1 MDSILLVTLII
12 LIIVAIW
19 LIVKL
24 CKINNVMVA
33 GGLGSNDNSLRPNP
47 FKNNTLPPASAM
59 HQSSNIPPIP
69 PSTRQQSPLSV
80 LPPPSVTQ
88 QSSSSVLPSQP
99 PNTRRQLPSN
109 TPPTSPS
116 VTQQSSSSV
125 QPSQPPNTTL
135 PIIGPS
141 SESKVSRPSAPLPRI
156 SFDTRAAQSDP
167 PSVPQNKMPYIDNCT
182 CYPPINVDSESELM
196 DLRNAKKALAFPG
209 GGIRGVIQASFLFAL
224 QNSLTELNG
233 NVLIPIEDSFDIIA
247 GTSTGAIIAAA
258 LRAKGALD
266 EPEDKIKETVNK
278 IKENIQTE
286 NASAVKL
293 INNVPELSKY
303 EYKSRSQFIY
313 NLYMIFGRSIFQPID
328 ETTTIEKLIHENI
341 VYKQERMSISSIFKK
356 ILNRIIKPLL
366 PKYTEVNLE
375 IILSTLFGNQKLNE
389 VNKDLIIMA
398 SNLTSKRCTM
408 FRSWQTPKIQDGKIV
423 TASVTLAE
431 NRHMV
436 LEKVNDEDELTPLA
450 IPQRYLLREVVRAS
464 TAAPTFF
471 RPQAVHITRLD
482 SAASSDAQE
491 YIDGG
496 IMVNNASDLALME
509 LMSKYPDSKCVIV
522 TIGNGLFGKSLNEK
536 VMGTEEVRTT
546 IVTQLSD
553 IIKAPMKGSEY
564 RSIYTLKKLID
575 FANRRDPAHPV
586 VHWIHINYIGEGIT
600 NSFSAMDN
608 VKPDHIENLRKFG
621 MENLYP
627 YLDRNIKKALLAVS
641 LPSNESGDN
650 AFRSIMRI

>member
-1 MDSILLVTLII
+1 
-12 LIIVAIW
+12 
-19 LIVKL
+19 
-24 CKINNVMVA
+24 
-33 GGLGSNDNSLRPNP
+33 
-47 FKNNTLPPASAM
+47 
-59 HQSSNIPPIP
+59 
-69 PSTRQQSPLSV
+69 
-80 LPPPSVTQ
+80 
-88 QSSSSVLPSQP
+88 
-99 PNTRRQLPSN
+99 
-109 TPPTSPS
+109 
-116 VTQQSSSSV
+116 
-125 QPSQPPNTTL
+125 
-135 PIIGPS
+135 
-141 SESKVSRPSAPLPRI
+141 
-156 SFDTRAAQSDP
+156 
-167 PSVPQNKMPYIDNCT
+167 
-182 CYPPINVDSESELM
+182 
-196 DLRNAKKALAFPG
+196 
-209 GGIRGVIQASFLFAL
+209 
-224 QNSLTELNG
+224 
-233 NVLIPIEDSFDIIA
+233 
-247 GTSTGAIIAAA
+247 
-258 LRAKGALD
+258 
-266 EPEDKIKETVNK
+266 
-278 IKENIQTE
+278 
-286 NASAVKL
+286 
-293 INNVPELSKY
+293 
-303 EYKSRSQFIY
+303 
-313 NLYMIFGRSIFQPID
+313 
-328 ETTTIEKLIHENI
+328 
-341 VYKQERMSISSIFKK
+341 
-356 ILNRIIKPLL
+356 
-366 PKYTEVNLE
+366 
-375 IILSTLFGNQKLNE
+375 
-389 VNKDLIIMA
+389 MA

-608 VKPDHIENLRKFG
+608 VKPDHIETFVNSAWKIYIHISTETLKRHYS
-621 MENLYP
+621 LYL
-627 YLDRNIKKALLAVS
+627 YHQMKVVIMHLDLLCVFKLKILFIDKS
-641 LPSNESGDN
+641 L
-650 AFRSIMRI
+650 IYII